1 MKNLFTSKST
11 KISSDLILLFI
22 LLEFIL
28 FIPIKS
34 YSQNNPTPIPLSGFS
49 CHFTNLDGH
58 SVISCASIV
67 KATISFP
74 VVSSPIERIKLI
86 YPNTF
91 QIIDV
96 EGGLI
101 DVSSQG
107 QELFT
112 WHTNQKQEQ
121 INLSSIYLQNGIYIL
136 HAVSQDG
143 KISTQKFNYTK
154 Q

>member
-67 KATISFP
+67 KAT
-74 VVSSPIERIKLI
+74 
-86 YPNTF
+86 
-91 QIIDV
+91 
-96 EGGLI
+96 
-101 DVSSQG
+101 G

-143 KISTQKFNYTK
+143 KISTQKFNYTS